1 MGIKISKGDVV
12 ETVEGNQGRRR
23 PDGLIEL
30 IIVTATKSRIAPT
43 RA

>member
-1 MGIKISKGDVV
+1 MEIKNNKGDVV
-12 ETVEGNQGRRR
+12 ETVEGNQGRRG

-30 IIVTATKSRIAPT
+30 IIVTATKSSIALT